1 VVLPKLEQEE
11 RGMGWMRVEFENCNP
26 PTKAMQELNAEAEDK
41 PEPRGFNDE
50 KLEHGEIK
58 PIEWG
63 L

>member
-1 VVLPKLEQEE
+1 
-11 RGMGWMRVEFENCNP
+11 MGWIRIEFENCNP